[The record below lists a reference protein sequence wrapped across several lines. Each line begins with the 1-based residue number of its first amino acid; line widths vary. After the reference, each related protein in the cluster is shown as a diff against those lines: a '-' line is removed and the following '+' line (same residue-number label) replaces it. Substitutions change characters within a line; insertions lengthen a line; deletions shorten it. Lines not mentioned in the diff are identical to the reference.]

1 MPCGRMWSRSASP
14 AAADINKYSKVLES
28 LSDDISITYQ
38 QVDGRMGVSARD
50 FVNARLKKVLPDGTI
65 IVVRPRRAAAPGPGL
80 SACLCLTAA
89 APCPAPPLHCATR
102 CTTLWTTRT
111 TARTSPCAGSTTTP
125 ATSSSPYVPDA
136 FRGRAAYATWLTAA
150 GGACGHGRG
159 ARQINESSCRVWWII
174 QTDIG
179 GWVGF
184 VNVRSITGQQM
195 VQLLN
200 NLKKYAEQA

>member
-1 MPCGRMWSRSASP
+1 
-14 AAADINKYSKVLES
+14 
-28 LSDDISITYQ
+28 
-38 QVDGRMGVSARD
+38 MGVSARD

-65 IVVRPRRAAAPGPGL
+65 IVVWPAGDTGRAGPVRLLVPHSG
-80 SACLCLTAA
+80 SAMFRFT
-89 APCPAPPLHCATR
+89 
-102 CTTLWTTRT
+102 TTLCGQVHNCVDHPYDGPNKPVRGKHHDTGYIIQPVRDSGV
-111 TARTSPCAGSTTTP
+111 RVCA
-125 ATSSSPYVPDA
+125 VH
-136 FRGRAAYATWLTAA
+136 AAWLTAA
-150 GGACGHGRG
+150 GGACGHGRDG
-159 ARQINESSCRVWWII
+159 RQVNESSCRVWWII